1 MPTTGA
7 EGRSGGAQT
16 GPHALRDVL
25 YEVTDEVTDEV
36 TNEGT
41 FSVAAER

>member
-7 EGRSGGAQT
+7 EVRSGVAQT
-16 GPHALRDVL
+16 GLHALRDVL
-25 YEVTDEVTDEV
+25 YEVTDEVTDE
-36 TNEGT
+36 GT